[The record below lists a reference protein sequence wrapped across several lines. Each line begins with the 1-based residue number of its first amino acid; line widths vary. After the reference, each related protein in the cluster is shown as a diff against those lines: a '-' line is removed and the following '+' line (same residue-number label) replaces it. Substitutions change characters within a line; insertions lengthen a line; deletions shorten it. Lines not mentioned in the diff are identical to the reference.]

1 MKLSNNFSLSELT
14 KSQTATRKGI
24 DNEPGTAEIENLIH
38 LAESVLQPVRE
49 HFGKPVMISSGYRS
63 PELCEAIGSSSKS
76 QHAKG
81 EAADFEIH
89 GVDNKELATWISN
102 NTTFDQLIL
111 EFYDEGDP
119 NSGWVHCSAVTG
131 EPRKQGL
138 RASKVEGRTK
148 YEQILLQIQSLIS
161 SPIISLAMSI
171 LSLSD
176 LTIRSSIVFSAIRS
190 TQVTLPVWPIR

>member
-81 EAADFEIH
+81 EAADFEIP
-89 GVDNKELATWISN
+89 GVDNMQLAMWIN
-102 NTTFDQLIL
+102 KNTDFDQLIL
-111 EFYDEGDP
+111 EFYEPGDP
-119 NSGWVHCSAVTG
+119 NSGWVHCSAVKEG
-131 EPRKQGL
+131 SRAQVLK
-138 RASKVEGRTK
+138 ASKVEGKTK
-148 YEQILLQIQSLIS
+148 YENIILI
-161 SPIISLAMSI
+161 
-171 LSLSD
+171 
-176 LTIRSSIVFSAIRS
+176 
-190 TQVTLPVWPIR
+190 